1 MASSQTFLLYT
12 KYSLDMKAQA
22 TLTAKDLEM
31 LRTEYLG
38 LSKILIPANDVK
50 FTVLLAEG
58 MFITYCAL
66 IPVRECTKGYRQV
79 YKCNTNR
86 FVNSYKPVKH
96 QNVWP
101 LRLHK
106 KSCTAP
112 PHEVTIYTRQ

>member
-12 KYSLDMKAQA
+12 KYSLDMKTQA
-22 TLTAKDLEM
+22 TLTAKDLET

-66 IPVRECTKGYRQV
+66 IPMHECTKGY
-79 YKCNTNR
+79 
-86 FVNSYKPVKH
+86 
-96 QNVWP
+96 
-101 LRLHK
+101 
-106 KSCTAP
+106 P
-112 PHEVTIYTRQ
+112 PGL